1 MIEQIKKINDIRNCT
16 KEQLLKKISE
26 AKKDISMI
34 GSIAFD
40 LPWTDLKNV
49 LVKKFKDSSFTIHIL
64 RESETIIAQYA
75 LLTMSQEEEKE
86 YGSLSRG
93 NLVGIKDK
101 VIKELKEEL
110 YKATNGNN
118 IEPPEDK
125 YAADLGKIYYEIK
138 RKYIL
143 ESYIIHDCQ
152 DAFFDYLEES
162 IRSTI
167 EGTKEKFLGHK
178 DFIAKV
184 SEKIGEDPELVSRFA
199 REVDETLNKA
209 INEISYF
216 LDRKSVV

>member
-26 AKKDISMI
+26 AK
-34 GSIAFD
+34 
-40 LPWTDLKNV
+40 N
-49 LVKKFKDSSFTIHIL
+49 SSFTIHIL

-152 DAFFDYLEES
+152 DALFRREYKVDDRRNKRKIFRSQGFYCQS
-162 IRSTI
+162 IR
-167 EGTKEKFLGHK
+167 KNRRR
-178 DFIAKV
+178 
-184 SEKIGEDPELVSRFA
+184 SR
-199 REVDETLNKA
+199 TC
-209 INEISYF
+209 I
-216 LDRKSVV
+216 